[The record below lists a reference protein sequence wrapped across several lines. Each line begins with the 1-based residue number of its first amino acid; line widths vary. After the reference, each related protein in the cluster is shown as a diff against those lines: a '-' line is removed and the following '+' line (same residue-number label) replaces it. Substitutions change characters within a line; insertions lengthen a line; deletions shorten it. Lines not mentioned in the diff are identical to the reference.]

1 MKVFVSWSGGK
12 ESVLACFRAIKN
24 YNYKVKFFLNM
35 VTQDGKF
42 SHSHGV
48 SSDLL
53 KIQAQE
59 IGISLIQ
66 RKTTWESYEQEFK
79 KAIYYFKEKG
89 IQAGVFGDIDLQE
102 HRDWIEKVCKDT
114 GIEAILPLWNKKRED
129 ILKEFIQTGFKAIV
143 CSVNSLFLSEN
154 YLGRVIDERFIEEL
168 KTQKNIDLCGERGEY
183 HTFVYDGPIFKN
195 PVRFKIGEKNKRDKN
210 WFLELKL

>member
-89 IQAGVFGDIDLQE
+89 IQAGVFGDIELQE

>member
-12 ESVLACFRAIKN
+12 ESVLACFRAIKS

-53 KIQAQE
+53 KIQAQA

-66 RKTTWESYEQEFK
+66 RKTTWKSYEQEFK
-79 KAIYYFKEKG
+79 KAICYFKEKG

-154 YLGRVIDERFIEEL
+154 YLGRVINERFIEEL

-195 PVRFKIGEKNKRDKN
+195 PVRFKIGEKIKEIKTGFWN
-210 WFLELKL
+210 

>member
-53 KIQAQE
+53 KIQAQA